1 MDSTTTAHHT
11 GARGSRLTY
20 GAFALLG
27 VLFAAILVY
36 AFAQDGEPSRYDAS
50 LPNPMGGPAA
60 TAPGEATG
68 TVTLRG
74 LEVDGAELAMGEVP
88 LEVTVVSTW
97 TVNNPTAQPVSFTTG
112 MPQVLEGCCPGPVFA
127 DGRQL
132 APGETVEVP
141 ASGSVE
147 LSFPLQMHEGMGG
160 YHHLAVPLA
169 SPDGEEVTA
178 LHVTG
183 DFLAGATL

>member
-1 MDSTTTAHHT
+1 MTTTHPS
-11 GARGSRLTY
+11 GVRVPRMVY

-27 VLFAAILVY
+27 VVSVATLVW
-36 AFAQDGEPSRYDAS
+36 AFAQDGESSRDDAS
-50 LPNPMGGPAA
+50 LPNPMGGPVT

-68 TVTLRG
+68 TVSLTG
-74 LEVDGAELAMGEVP
+74 LEVDSAELAMGEVP
-88 LEVTVVSTW
+88 LDVTVAPTW
-97 TVNNPTAQPVSFTTG
+97 TVRNPTSQAVSFTTG

-127 DGRQL
+127 DGHEV
-132 APGETVEVP
+132 APGQTVEVP

-147 LSFPLQMHEGMGG
+147 LAFPLQMHEGMGG

-169 SPDGEEVTA
+169 SPDGGEVTA

-183 DFLAGATL
+183 DFLTGATL